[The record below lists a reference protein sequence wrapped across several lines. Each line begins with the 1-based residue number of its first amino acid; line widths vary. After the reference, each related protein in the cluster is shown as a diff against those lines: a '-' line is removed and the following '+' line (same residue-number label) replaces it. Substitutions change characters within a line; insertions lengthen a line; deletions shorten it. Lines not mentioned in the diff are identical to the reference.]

1 MDNFEKFLNSKVD
14 KNDVTRLLNSLSTEQ
29 TEKLNAILKDKTAT
43 EQILSSP
50 KAQQLLNALLK
61 EGNNNG

>member
-14 KNDVTRLLNSLSTEQ
+14 KNDVSRLLNSLSAEQ
-29 TEKLNAILKDKTAT
+29 TAKLNAILKDKKAT

>member
-14 KNDVTRLLNSLSTEQ
+14 KNDVTRLLNSLSAEQ
-29 TEKLNAILKDKTAT
+29 TAKLNAILRDKQAT

-50 KAQQLLNALLK
+50 KAQQLLNALLN
-61 EGNNNG
+61 EGKQNG